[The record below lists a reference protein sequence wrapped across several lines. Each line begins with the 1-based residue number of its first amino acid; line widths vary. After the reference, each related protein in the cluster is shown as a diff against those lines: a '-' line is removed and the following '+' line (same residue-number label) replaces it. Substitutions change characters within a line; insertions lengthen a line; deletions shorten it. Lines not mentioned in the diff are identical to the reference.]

1 MHREPGPH
9 DLDDRRVVDEDVD
22 DRSRIRAVTV
32 HSDAECLDAAQDEPA
47 VEWPGDGSHGVLVEP
62 QLLHKRG
69 IGGDERAADDVT
81 VTAEVLRRAVND
93 DVGAQCDRLLQVG
106 RGEGAVDDE
115 QRARRMR
122 HPGQRGDVG
131 DVE

>member
-22 DRSRIRAVTV
+22 DRSRIRAVTI

-62 QLLHKRG
+62 QLLDKRG

-81 VTAEVLRRAVND
+81 MAAEVLRRAVHD
-93 DVGAQCDRLLQVG
+93 DVGT
-106 RGEGAVDDE
+106 
-115 QRARRMR
+115 
-122 HPGQRGDVG
+122 
-131 DVE
+131 